1 MFNPI
6 RINSSRLAADVA
18 IQKNIFGSDMTTL
31 IFPNEKVN
39 IMKIVNSLE
48 DAGLLIKGVSYIGA
62 SLIQNLLTV
71 KSYLSR

>member
-1 MFNPI
+1 M
-6 RINSSRLAADVA
+6 A

>member
-1 MFNPI
+1 
-6 RINSSRLAADVA
+6 
-18 IQKNIFGSDMTTL
+18 MTTL
-31 IFPNEKVN
+31 IFPNEKMN
-39 IMKIVNSLE
+39 IMKIVKFLK